1 MSFAFP
7 WLLLLLPLPLLVRWL
22 VPAVVRRRPALK
34 VPFLNRVELSSPGGV
49 GGHTS
54 ASRPWVI
61 PALVWVLLVVSM
73 ARPQRIDPPIEKTL
87 PTRDLLL
94 LIDLSTSMTKEDFTN
109 AEGKAVDRLVAV
121 QEVVGDFLTRRE
133 GDRVGLVVFGS
144 AAFLQVPFTTD
155 LDLSRQL
162 LDETAIGMAGPR
174 TALGDAI
181 GLGIHLFEES
191 TMQTRTIIALTD
203 GNDTESKVPPVEA
216 SRIARDRGIT
226 IHTIAVGNPE
236 TVGEEKLDEATL
248 KEVASTAD
256 GTYSLAMNRNELEKV
271 YARLD
276 EVETTEVETVSDY
289 PRSDLFF
296 WPLAAALLV
305 AGGGALTRVIR
316 RGRVGSRSKS
326 RRVRVNSR
334 TFDLEVDAP

>member
-1 MSFAFP
+1 M
-7 WLLLLLPLPLLVRWL
+7 LLFFPLPLLVRWL
-22 VPAVVRRRPALK
+22 VPPAERRRPALK
-34 VPFLNRVELSSPGGV
+34 VPFLDRVTGSLHAGRV
-49 GGHTS
+49 GGKS
-54 ASRPWVI
+54 QARAFGI
-61 PALVWVLLVVSM
+61 LLVLWVLFVISL
-73 ARPQRIDPPIEKTL
+73 ARPQRVEPPIERSL

-94 LIDLSTSMTKEDFTN
+94 LVDLSSSMTKEDFTDT
-109 AEGKAVDRLVAV
+109 EGQPIDRLVAV
-121 QEVVGDFLTRRE
+121 KEVVGDFLEKRE

-162 LDETAIGMAGPR
+162 LEETAIGMAGPR

-181 GLGIHLFEES
+181 GLGIHLFEGSE
-191 TMQTRTIIALTD
+191 MEEQTVIALTD

-226 IHTIAVGNPE
+226 IHTVAVGDPQ

-248 KEVASTAD
+248 KEVAQTTG
-256 GTYSLAMNRNELEKV
+256 GTYSLAMNRDELEQI
-271 YARLD
+271 YATLD
-276 EVETTEVETVSDY
+276 QVEAAQVETVRDY
-289 PRSDLFF
+289 PRSELFY
-296 WPLAAALLV
+296 WPLGIMVGV
-305 AGGGALTRVIR
+305 AGGASLSRLLKRQTR
-316 RGRVGSRSKS
+316 RGHHQG